1 MGDRQRYL
9 DTLEVIQE
17 MTDSQLRSLNHFVC
31 DTLKG
36 RRQSANLRARH
47 KFMTGDRVSFNGRNG
62 YTEGTVVRVKRTKA
76 IINTGDDQ
84 LGDWNVPLG
93 MLELM

>member
-1 MGDRQRYL
+1 MGSNQRYL
-9 DTLEVIQE
+9 DTLGALNEL
-17 MTDSQLRSLNHFVC
+17 TDSQLRSLNHAVC

-47 KFMTGDRVSFNGRNG
+47 KFTSGDRVSFNGRNG

-76 IINTGDDQ
+76 IINIGE
-84 LGDWNVPLG
+84 LRDWNVPLG
-93 MLELM
+93 MLELVQ